1 MPETPSVMLDLGTQ
15 LPSFTLPDFTG
26 RSVSDA
32 DFKDARALLVAFIC
46 KHCPFVK
53 HIRSEFVR
61 FANEY
66 EARGLEV
73 VAIASTGT
81 ASLGAGGGSRLGG
94 GEASSSDFDDA
105 PALLVVFICPHCP
118 FMQHIRRE
126 LGRFSRDYGP
136 RGLAMA
142 GINSNDEA
150 AYPDDGWDGMQ
161 AEAADGGYAFAY
173 LRDESQAVAKAY
185 RAACTPD
192 FFLFDGDRRL
202 AYRGEFDDSRPKN
215 NVPVTGA
222 ELRAAA
228 DAVLAGRA
236 VAVTQKPSIGCNIK
250 WYPGNEPAYYR
261 T

>member
-15 LPSFTLPDFTG
+15 LPSFTLPDFSG

-66 EARGLEV
+66 EARGLKV
-73 VAIASTGT
+73 VAIASN
-81 ASLGAGGGSRLGG
+81 SV
-94 GEASSSDFDDA
+94 EEFPED
-105 PALLVVFICPHCP
+105 
-118 FMQHIRRE
+118 
-126 LGRFSRDYGP
+126 GP
-136 RGLAMA
+136 DGMKE
-142 GINSNDEA
+142 EA
-150 AYPDDGWDGMQ
+150 A
-161 AEAADGGYAFAY
+161 EAGYRFAY
-173 LRDESQAVAKAY
+173 LFDAKQDVAKAF

-192 FFLFDGDRRL
+192 LFLFDGDRRL

-228 DAVLAGRA
+228 DAVLAGKP
-236 VAVTQKPSIGCNIK
+236 VAGTQKPSIGCNIK
-250 WYPGNEPAYYR
+250 WYPGNEPTYFR